1 MITPAQSVNAFSAA
15 APPEKLA
22 RVPMKTLGQDE
33 FLKLL
38 VTQMRNQDPLK
49 PVSDTEFIAQMA
61 QFSNLEQTKQMSG
74 DIAQLRAGNALAQG
88 TALMGRHVRL
98 AGDENTFTNGIVTD
112 LEVKEGEV
120 SLIVNNKA
128 YELGQ
133 VVSVNSEE
141 PTAEEAAEEPA
152 LGLRANLANTP
163 RPPEGRPPLHPAL
176 VCGRASPP
184 CQPPPK
190 SEPRPQV
197 RCRTPPRRPP
207 PLRSRVSS
215 IPQ

>member
-15 APPEKLA
+15 APPEKLD

-74 DIAQLRAGNALAQG
+74 DIAQLRASNDLAQG
-88 TALMGRHVRL
+88 TALLGRHVRL
-98 AGDENTFTNGIVTD
+98 AGAENTFTNGIVTD

-141 PTAEEAAEEPA
+141 PTAEEAAEE
-152 LGLRANLANTP
+152 T
-163 RPPEGRPPLHPAL
+163 ED
-176 VCGRASPP
+176 
-184 CQPPPK
+184 
-190 SEPRPQV
+190 
-197 RCRTPPRRPP
+197 
-207 PLRSRVSS
+207 
-215 IPQ
+215 